1 MHFASCSFLS
11 LTIPSLPSSSFIDFL
26 LLLLRR
32 HKHTYAEQKRRAGV
46 ENFWPW
52 MLELTS
58 PLLGTRWLRGGLTPG
73 RIWLQCLS
81 LHPVALFCQSLLL
94 MQIGPHLGGG
104 TKSPPPSLSPSVS
117 LCLQHHAPKHS
128 TGKWW
133 EEKLKFANCWEMQRE
148 EGVSVSRKSRIFRP
162 KQIFGLHYWKHS
174 DLEQVRFN
182 TDITVN

>member
-11 LTIPSLPSSSFIDFL
+11 LTIPSLPSSSFINFL
-26 LLLLRR
+26 LLLLLSGTNRPMQNRR
-32 HKHTYAEQKRRAGV
+32 E
-46 ENFWPW
+46 
-52 MLELTS
+52 ELAWRTFGHGCLNS
-58 PLLGTRWLRGGLTPG
+58 QAPYWEPGGFVVAQLPG
-73 RIWLQCLS
+73 GSGCSACLS
-81 LHPVALFCQSLLL
+81 TLWPYSVSPCSWCRL
-94 MQIGPHLGGG
+94 GPIWGG

-162 KQIFGLHYWKHS
+162 KQIFGLRYWKHS

>member
-94 MQIGPHLGGG
+94 MQIGPHLGGAL
-104 TKSPPPSLSPSVS
+104 SPPHPPCPHLFHCVS
-117 LCLQHHAPKHS
+117 SIMHQS
-128 TGKWW
+128 TARG
-133 EEKLKFANCWEMQRE
+133 NDGRR
-148 EGVSVSRKSRIFRP
+148 S
-162 KQIFGLHYWKHS
+162 
-174 DLEQVRFN
+174 
-182 TDITVN
+182 